1 VSRILKYRL
10 AKRLLICAAVAL
22 NVITVAAAI
31 LIFPIVREQRGR
43 SLLRSKEALL
53 HERLF
58 VMREAIDQFTMDM
71 NAAPQDLD
79 DLRKAN
85 YLHAIPEDPFTNS
98 ANWATEKCDT
108 PTSSNQI
115 VTGICDVHSIAPGTS
130 SFEGTPYLSW

>member
-1 VSRILKYRL
+1 LKSRL
-10 AKRLLICAAVAL
+10 AKRLLIFAAAAL

-31 LIFPIVREQRGR
+31 LIFPIVRQQRGR

-71 NAAPQDLD
+71 NAAPQNLD

-85 YLHAIPEDPFTNS
+85 YLHAIPEDPFTHS
-98 ANWATEKCDT
+98 ADWATETCDT
-108 PTSSNQI
+108 PASSNQI
-115 VTGICDVHSIAPGTS
+115 VTGICDVHSSAPGTS
-130 SFEGTPYLSW
+130 SFEGTPYRAW